1 MQRKH
6 IFRKMEGK
14 RIKIAQAF
22 VFQNLER
29 KWLCSSWKRF
39 VLVVARR
46 LTKLEIWGL
55 GFFNNT
61 VV

>member
-1 MQRKH
+1 MHRKH
-6 IFRKMEGK
+6 VFRKMEGK
-14 RIKIAQAF
+14 SIRTAQAF

-46 LTKLEIWGL
+46 LTNLDIWGL
-55 GFFNNT
+55 GFFDNT